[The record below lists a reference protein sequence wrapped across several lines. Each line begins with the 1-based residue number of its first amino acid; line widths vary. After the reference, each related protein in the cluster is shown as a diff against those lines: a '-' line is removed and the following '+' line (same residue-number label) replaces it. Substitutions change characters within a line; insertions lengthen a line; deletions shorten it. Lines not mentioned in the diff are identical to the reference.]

1 MKFRLLSTLFLLPC
15 GPALFAADGRIP
27 IASAPYTIS
36 APGNYYLTKDLA
48 PAAGTAITINAD
60 NVVLDLNR
68 HLITVVTGTIGIFSG
83 NHTELTLLNGRLA
96 GGAYSVCFE
105 MTAASPVNPH
115 YRVDGLEV
123 TGASAYGIYLSGTPG
138 NHIRAE
144 LTGNRVA
151 KTAGVGIFAQYL
163 DHSHIENNL
172 SREATIGSSGGGS
185 CISFLIIVDSVLT
198 GNHAGQC
205 QTDGLSL
212 FQGINNRL
220 ENNHVASAGGVGL
233 RVYNTANGNSILNN
247 SVSASA
253 SGIGVTGNGN
263 LVDGNTVTTSTGQAI
278 NVGGNNNAYANNHT
292 MNNGTNGVT
301 ASGTGNFIGGGNY

>member
-1 MKFRLLSTLFLLPC
+1 MNFRILSTLFLLPC

-68 HLITVVTGTIGIFSG
+68 HLITVVTGTFGIYSG
-83 NHTELTLLNGRLA
+83 NHTELTILNGRLA
-96 GGAYSVCFE
+96 GGAYSVYLE
-105 MTAASPVNPH
+105 STAALPANPH
-115 YRVDGLEV
+115 FRVEGLEV
-123 TGASAYGIYLSGTPG
+123 TTSSAYGIYVTGIPS

-144 LTGNRVA
+144 VTGNRVA
-151 KTAGVGIFAQYL
+151 KIAGVGITGQYL
-163 DHSHIENNL
+163 DHSRIENNL

-185 CISFLIIVDSVLT
+185 CIAFLIMLDSVIA
-198 GNHAGQC
+198 GNQVSQC
-205 QTDGLSL
+205 QTDGLSV
-212 FQGINNRL
+212 FQGSNNRV
-220 ENNHVASAGGVGL
+220 ENNHVAVAGGVGL

-263 LVDGNTVTTSTGQAI
+263 LVDGNTVTTSTGLAI

-301 ASGTGNFIGGGNY
+301 ASGTGNFNGGGNY